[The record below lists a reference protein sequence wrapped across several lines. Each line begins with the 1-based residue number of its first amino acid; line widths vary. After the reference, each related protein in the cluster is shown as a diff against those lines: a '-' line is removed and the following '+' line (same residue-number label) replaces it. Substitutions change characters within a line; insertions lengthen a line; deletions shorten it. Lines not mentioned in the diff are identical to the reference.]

1 MRKIGG
7 SSIAGICGISPWM
20 TPLDEY
26 MKITGQAVTAV
37 NPAMEWGLLLEPVI
51 REKYMKL
58 TGRSVEFN
66 QDPSLFGLQVVH
78 PDFSFLV
85 GSLDGIADG
94 NRVLEI
100 KTARS
105 RDAWSDGVP
114 DYYELQVQFYL
125 ALTGFE
131 TADVAVLF
139 GGSDFQIFEVGLNNE
154 LIETMT
160 ALLVRFWQNHI
171 ETGIPPECTTPADRN
186 IRWPLSETKSVEADP
201 QTIETLSVL
210 KNTRDKIKLLEAIQ
224 DQAEAQIKD
233 FMQEND
239 SLLVSG
245 KPAATWKISKSAK
258 VFDKARFEAENYE
271 LYEKFLTTKPGSRRF
286 LLK

>member
-1 MRKIGG
+1 MRRIGG

-26 MKITGQAVTAV
+26 MKITGQAVTGV
-37 NPAMEWGLLLEPVI
+37 NSAMEWGSRLEPVL
-51 REKYMKL
+51 REKYMKV

-78 PDFSFLV
+78 PVYSFLV

-105 RDAWSDGVP
+105 RWAGDVP
-114 DYYELQVQFYL
+114 DYYELQVQHYL
-125 ALTGFE
+125 SLTGFE

-139 GGSDFQIFEVGLNNE
+139 GGSDFQIFELERNDE

-160 ALLVRFWQNHI
+160 ILLVRFWENHI
-171 ETGIPPECTTPADRN
+171 ETGIPPECSTSGDRDT
-186 IRWPLSETKSVEADP
+186 RWARSEAKAVEADP
-201 QTIETLSVL
+201 QTVEILSVL
-210 KNTRDKIKLLEAIQ
+210 KTTRSEITKLEAIQ
-224 DQAEAQIKD
+224 EDLEAKIKD
-233 FMQEND
+233 VLQD
-239 SLLVSG
+239 SDTLTIAG
-245 KPAATWKISKSAK
+245 KQVATWKQAKDSK
-258 VFDKARFEAENYE
+258 VFNKVLFESENYG
-271 LYEKFLTTKPGSRRF
+271 LYGKYLTEKPGSRRF